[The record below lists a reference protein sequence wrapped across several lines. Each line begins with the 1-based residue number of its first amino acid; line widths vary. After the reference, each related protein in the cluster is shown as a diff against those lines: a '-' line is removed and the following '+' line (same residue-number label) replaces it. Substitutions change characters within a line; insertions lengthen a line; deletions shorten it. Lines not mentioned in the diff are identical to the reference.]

1 MREDNILLRV
11 SVELPRQV
19 QGGRFR
25 YLVPTAGVSVKHIIR
40 QEPTDVISIFNTV
53 VSLSFTHDLIDMH
66 SPLYYAPFI
75 LVD

>member
-1 MREDNILLRV
+1 MRENNILLWV
-11 SVELPRQV
+11 SVQLRRQV
-19 QGGRFR
+19 QGRRFR
-25 YLVPTAGVSVKHIIR
+25 YFVPTAGVSVKHIIR
-40 QEPTDVISIFNTV
+40 QESTGVIPIFNIV